1 MSKNMSR
8 VVPLLGALGLLAQAV
23 PASAQGWLAP
33 NNACCNPCP
42 TCCAAPVTCMQPVS
56 VPCYRQV
63 PVTHYEPYEQT
74 VMKPVCRTEYIEQPV
89 TVCRP
94 ICEQKVAEVPECTY
108 HPVTEFYPQTRDMGG
123 YQTFCHCCPRMSP
136 CQYDPNPGLF
146 GWMNRTGYEMRMA
159 FTPQMTYERRW
170 VPNII
175 TTQVPVTR
183 QVAVQSVRR
192 VTYNVTRMQTEI
204 EHRRVAVNRVDMVP
218 ERVVMHRP
226 VTVITQVPIGTSV
239 AWIPAGSLAGGS
251 STATALGPIPDPIS
265 QRQRDLRHAERFG
278 EKKGLQEGIREG
290 KEIEKEKFKRKA
302 DELEDMRSGDP
313 NNLGGPRGELV
324 PQRKA
329 GDPSAPP
336 QVSQSDRST
345 VDGWVAH
352 RPSEAVNVQLGYRGV
367 SVADTKQ

>member
-8 VVPLLGALGLLAQAV
+8 VVPLLGALGLLTQAAPANAQ
-23 PASAQGWLAP
+23 WLG
-33 NNACCNPCP
+33 NQCCNPCP
-42 TCCAAPVTCMQPVS
+42 TCCAQTCMQPVS

-94 ICEQKVAEVPECTY
+94 VVEQRVAEVPECTY
-108 HPVTEFYPQTRDMGG
+108 HPVTEFYPQTCDRGC

-136 CQYDPNPGLF
+136 CQYDSNPGLF

-159 FTPQMTYERRW
+159 FTPQYTYERRW

-204 EHRRVAVNRVDMVP
+204 EHRRVAINKVDMVP
-218 ERVVMHRP
+218 ERVTMHRP

-239 AWIPAGSLAGGS
+239 AWIPAGSLVGGS
-251 STATALGPIPDPIS
+251 GTATALGPTPDPAF
-265 QRQRDLRHAERFG
+265 RDARRLDRAE
-278 EKKGLQEGIREG
+278 EKGFRDGVRTG
-290 KEIEKEKFKRKA
+290 KVIEKEKEKFKR
-302 DELEDMRSGDP
+302 DEEDLRGSDAGF
-313 NNLGGPRGELV
+313 GGPRSEV
-324 PQRKA
+324 IPQRRP
-329 GDPSAPP
+329 GDSAPQ
-336 QVSQSDRST
+336 QVSQLDRSASAAG
-345 VDGWVAH
+345 GWTAH
-352 RPSEAVNVQLGYRGV
+352 RQGESQDVQLGYRGV

>member
-8 VVPLLGALGLLAQAV
+8 VVPLLGALGLLTQAV
-23 PASAQGWLAP
+23 HANAQGWG
-33 NNACCNPCP
+33 NNCCNPCP
-42 TCCAAPVTCMQPVS
+42 TCCAVQTCMQPVS

-74 VMKPVCRTEYIEQPV
+74 VMKPICRTEYIEQPI
-89 TVCRP
+89 TVCKP
-94 ICEQKVAEVPECTY
+94 VCEQRVAEVPECTY
-108 HPVTEFYPQTRDMGG
+108 HPVTEFYPQTRDMGC

-159 FTPQMTYERRW
+159 FTPQYTYERRW
-170 VPNII
+170 VPNVI

-218 ERVVMHRP
+218 EKIVLQRP
-226 VTVITQVPIGTSV
+226 VTVMTQVPIGTTV
-239 AWIPAGSLAGGS
+239 AWIPAGSLVGGS
-251 STATALGPIPDPIS
+251 STATALGPTPDPNFRS
-265 QRQRDLRHAERFG
+265 ARREREKEAFHEGFEKGKARGEEKQFKRDEQNLREADPGFDRQR
-278 EKKGLQEGIREG
+278 
-290 KEIEKEKFKRKA
+290 
-302 DELEDMRSGDP
+302 S
-313 NNLGGPRGELV
+313 ELV

-329 GDPSAPP
+329 GDASPS
-336 QVSQSDRST
+336 QVSQIDRSASAT
-345 VDGWVAH
+345 DGWVSS
-352 RPSEAVNVQLGYRGV
+352 RRLDPVNVQMGYRGV

>member
-8 VVPLLGALGLLAQAV
+8 VVPLLGALGLLTQA
-23 PASAQGWLAP
+23 ASGNAQGWFPP

-94 ICEQKVAEVPECTY
+94 VVEQRVAEVPECTY

-136 CQYDPNPGLF
+136 CQYDSNPGLF

-159 FTPQMTYERRW
+159 FTPQYTYERRW
-170 VPNII
+170 VPNVI

-204 EHRRVAVNRVDMVP
+204 EHRKVAINRVDMVP
-218 ERVVMHRP
+218 EKIVMHRP

-239 AWIPAGSLAGGS
+239 AWIPAGSLVGGS
-251 STATALGPIPDPIS
+251 STATALGPVPDPIS
-265 QRQRDLRHAERFG
+265 QRDVRRAERIG
-278 EKKGLQEGIREG
+278 EKEGFREG
-290 KEIEKEKFKRKA
+290 VRTGKVIEKEKQFKRQ
-302 DELEDMRSGDP
+302 EDDDFRGGDP
-313 NNLGGPRGELV
+313 GLGGPRSEV
-324 PQRKA
+324 IPQRPA
-329 GDPSAPP
+329 GSSSAPA
-336 QVSQSDRST
+336 QVSQREPSA
-345 VDGWVAH
+345 VAVGGWMAH
-352 RPSEAVNVQLGYRGV
+352 RQSESVNVQTGYRGV
-367 SVADTKQ
+367 AVADTKQ

>member
-8 VVPLLGALGLLAQAV
+8 VVPFLGALGLLTQA
-23 PASAQGWLAP
+23 ASANAQWGLP

-89 TVCRP
+89 TVCKP
-94 ICEQKVAEVPECTY
+94 VCEQHVAEVPECTY
-108 HPVTEFYPQTRDMGG
+108 HPVTEFYPQTRDMGC
-123 YQTFCHCCPRMSP
+123 YQTFCRCCPRMSP
-136 CQYDPNPGLF
+136 CQYDSNPGLF

-218 ERVVMHRP
+218 EKVVFHRP

-239 AWIPAGSLAGGS
+239 AWIPAGSLVGGGS
-251 STATALGPIPDPIS
+251 GTATALGPTPDPIS
-265 QRQRDLRHAERFG
+265 QRDLRRAERIG
-278 EKKGLQEGIREG
+278 EKEGFRAG
-290 KEIEKEKFKRKA
+290 KKAGEEKQFKRDEENLRDA
-302 DELEDMRSGDP
+302 DPGF
-313 NNLGGPRGELV
+313 GGPRSEV
-324 PQRKA
+324 IPQR
-329 GDPSAPP
+329 PS
-336 QVSQSDRST
+336 QVSQNEPSA
-345 VDGWVAH
+345 VAVGGWMAH
-352 RPSEAVNVQLGYRGV
+352 RQSESQSVQLGYRGV

>member
-1 MSKNMSR
+1 
-8 VVPLLGALGLLAQAV
+8 
-23 PASAQGWLAP
+23 
-33 NNACCNPCP
+33 
-42 TCCAAPVTCMQPVS
+42 MQPVS
-56 VPCYRQV
+56 IPCYRQV

-94 ICEQKVAEVPECTY
+94 IVEQRTAEVPTCTY
-108 HPVTEFYPQTRDMGG
+108 HPVTEFYPQTCDRGC
-123 YQTFCHCCPRMSP
+123 YQTFCHCCPRVSP
-136 CQYDPNPGLF
+136 CQYDPNPGLI

-159 FTPQMTYERRW
+159 FTPQYTYERRW
-170 VPNII
+170 VPNVI

-239 AWIPAGSLAGGS
+239 AWIPAGSLVGGGS
-251 STATALGPIPDPIS
+251 GTATALGPTPDPAF
-265 QRQRDLRHAERFG
+265 RDARRAERIG
-278 EKKGLQEGIREG
+278 EKKGFREG
-290 KEIEKEKFKRKA
+290 VRAGEAIQKDKDEKFEREDKEPGFGRGAQVIPQRRA
-302 DELEDMRSGDP
+302 DE
-313 NNLGGPRGELV
+313 
-324 PQRKA
+324 
-329 GDPSAPP
+329 SAP
-336 QVSQSDRST
+336 QVSQLDRSASAAG
-345 VDGWVAH
+345 GWTAH
-352 RPSEAVNVQLGYRGV
+352 RQSESVDVQMGYRGV

>member
-1 MSKNMSR
+1 MFKNMSR
-8 VVPLLGALGLLAQAV
+8 VVPMLGALGLLTQAA
-23 PASAQGWLAP
+23 PANAQGWFG
-33 NNACCNPCP
+33 NQCCNPCP
-42 TCCAAPVTCMQPVS
+42 TCCAQPVTCMQPVS

-94 ICEQKVAEVPECTY
+94 VCEQRVAEVPECTY

-136 CQYDPNPGLF
+136 CQYDSNPGLF

-159 FTPQMTYERRW
+159 FTPQYTYERRW

-204 EHRRVAVNRVDMVP
+204 EHRRVAINKVDMVP
-218 ERVVMHRP
+218 EKIVMHRP
-226 VTVITQVPIGTSV
+226 VTVMTQVPIGTSV

-251 STATALGPIPDPIS
+251 STATALNPIPDPIS
-265 QRQRDLRHAERFG
+265 QRDLRRAERIG
-278 EKKGLQEGIREG
+278 EKEGFKDGVRAG
-290 KEIEKEKFKRKA
+290 KVIEKEKEYKREREDDFRQA
-302 DELEDMRSGDP
+302 DPG
-313 NNLGGPRGELV
+313 LGGPRSEV
-324 PQRKA
+324 IPQRRS
-329 GDPSAPP
+329 GDSSAPS
-336 QVSQSDRST
+336 QVSQNERSAIA
-345 VDGWVAH
+345 VAGWVAH
-352 RPSEAVNVQLGYRGV
+352 RQSESVNVQTGYRGV

>member
-23 PASAQGWLAP
+23 PANAQGWFG
-33 NNACCNPCP
+33 NQCCPPPCP
-42 TCCAAPVTCMQPVS
+42 TCCAQTCMQPVS
-56 VPCYRQV
+56 IPCYRQV

-94 ICEQKVAEVPECTY
+94 IVEQRTAEVPECRY
-108 HPVTEFYPQTRDMGG
+108 HPVTEFYPQTCDRGC
-123 YQTFCHCCPRMSP
+123 YPTFCRCCPRVSP
-136 CQYDPNPGLF
+136 CQYDPNPGLI

-159 FTPQMTYERRW
+159 FTPQYTYERRW
-170 VPNII
+170 VPNVI

-218 ERVVMHRP
+218 ERVTMHRP

-239 AWIPAGSLAGGS
+239 AWIPAGSLVGGGS
-251 STATALGPIPDPIS
+251 GTATALGPTPDPAF
-265 QRQRDLRHAERFG
+265 RDARRLDRAEDKGFRKGVRAG
-278 EKKGLQEGIREG
+278 EA
-290 KEIEKEKFKRKA
+290 IEKEKERDKFERDK
-302 DELEDMRSGDP
+302 EEPGF
-313 NNLGGPRGELV
+313 GRGAQV
-324 PQRKA
+324 IPQRRA
-329 GDPSAPP
+329 GESSP
-336 QVSQSDRST
+336 QVSQLDRSASAAG
-345 VDGWVAH
+345 GWTAH
-352 RPSEAVNVQLGYRGV
+352 RQSESVDVQMGYRGV

>member
-8 VVPLLGALGLLAQAV
+8 VVPFLGALGLLTQA
-23 PASAQGWLAP
+23 ASANAQGWFPP

-74 VMKPVCRTEYIEQPV
+74 VMKPICRTEYIEQPV

-94 ICEQKVAEVPECTY
+94 VVEQRTAEVPECTY

-123 YQTFCHCCPRMSP
+123 YQTFCRCCPRMSP

-170 VPNII
+170 VPNVI

-204 EHRRVAVNRVDMVP
+204 EHRRVAINRVDMVP
-218 ERVVMHRP
+218 EKVVMHRP

-251 STATALGPIPDPIS
+251 STATALGPTPDPAFRS
-265 QRQRDLRHAERFG
+265 ARRER
-278 EKKGLQEGIREG
+278 EKEAFKDGVRTG
-290 KEIEKEKFKRKA
+290 KVIEKEKQFKREQEDDFRQA
-302 DELEDMRSGDP
+302 DP
-313 NNLGGPRGELV
+313 LGGPRSEVV
-324 PQRKA
+324 PQRRA
-329 GDPSAPP
+329 NDVSPPS
-336 QVSQSDRST
+336 QVSQREPSAVT
-345 VDGWVAH
+345 VGGWMAH
-352 RPSEAVNVQLGYRGV
+352 RQSESTNVQTGYRGV
-367 SVADTKQ
+367 AVADTKQ

>member
-8 VVPLLGALGLLAQAV
+8 VVPLLGAVCLLTQA
-23 PASAQGWLAP
+23 ASANAQGWFP
-33 NNACCNPCP
+33 PSNNACCNPCP

-94 ICEQKVAEVPECTY
+94 VVEERTAEVPTCTY
-108 HPVTEFYPQTRDMGG
+108 HPVTEFYPQTHDCGRW
-123 YQTFCHCCPRMSP
+123 QTFCHCCPRMSP
-136 CQYDPNPGLF
+136 CQYDSNPGLM

-159 FTPQMTYERRW
+159 FTPQVTYERRW

-218 ERVVMHRP
+218 EKVVMHRP

-251 STATALGPIPDPIS
+251 STATALGPTPDPIS
-265 QRQRDLRHAERFG
+265 QRDLRRAERIG
-278 EKKGLQEGIREG
+278 EKEGFRDGVRTG
-290 KEIEKEKFKRKA
+290 KTIEKEKQYKRDEENLRDA
-302 DELEDMRSGDP
+302 DPGF
-313 NNLGGPRGELV
+313 GGPRSQLI

-329 GDPSAPP
+329 GDSSSPA
-336 QVSQSDRST
+336 QVSQHTPSAIA
-345 VDGWVAH
+345 VDGWIAH
-352 RPSEAVNVQLGYRGV
+352 RRSEQIDVQTGYRGV
-367 SVADTKQ
+367 SVADSQR